1 VPPQS
6 HSTAM
11 QTVTYLLF
19 AILLTSV
26 AFTAMLYRWMG
37 RRSDPQAGHGA
48 GNANID
54 RSHTSRGLM

>member
-1 VPPQS
+1 
-6 HSTAM
+6 M